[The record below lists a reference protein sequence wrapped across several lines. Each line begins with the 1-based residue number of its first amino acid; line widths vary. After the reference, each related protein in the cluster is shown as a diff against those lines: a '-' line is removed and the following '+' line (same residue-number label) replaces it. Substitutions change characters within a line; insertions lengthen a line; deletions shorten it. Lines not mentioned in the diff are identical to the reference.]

1 MSDTP
6 PLYGAIEAGGT
17 KFVCA
22 VGRGTS
28 ILAQHTIPTAQPAET
43 LNAVAAFFSET
54 APRLGPIRAIGIG
67 SFGPIQ
73 IQPAHAAYGTILNTP
88 KPHWGGFNI
97 RDAVMQRL
105 SVPVV
110 VDTDVNCAVI
120 AESAYGA
127 GRGAGT
133 VVYLTIGT
141 GIGGALQHNGS
152 VVGGWS
158 HAEMG
163 HMLLP
168 RSVNDMPSFAGVC
181 PFHADRCAEGL
192 ASGPALAARLG
203 DEREAAPPTH
213 PVWALEA
220 EYLAAICLNLT
231 MICMPERIILGG
243 GVMQQRQLFPMVRS
257 KFWAATARYLA
268 PALTEPDI
276 ERMIVPVGLGGDAGI
291 IGALTIAEVSS
302 GSR

>member
-1 MSDTP
+1 MRNTP

-22 VGRGTS
+22 VGHGTTV
-28 ILAQHTIPTAQPAET
+28 LAQTTIPTTRPAET
-43 LNAVAAFFSET
+43 LDAVAAFFSD
-54 APRLGPIRAIGIG
+54 AVARLGPIRAAGIG

-73 IQPAHAAYGTILNTP
+73 IRPDHAAYGTILNTP
-88 KPHWGGFNI
+88 KPHWSGFNI
-97 RDAVMQRL
+97 RDALMQRL
-105 SVPVV
+105 GVPVV

-120 AESAYGA
+120 AEASHGA

-141 GIGGALQHNGS
+141 GIGGALQHDGR

-168 RSVNDMPSFAGVC
+168 RSDAELPSFAGVC

-203 DEREAAPPTH
+203 GERDVAPPSH
-213 PVWALEA
+213 PVWELEA

-231 MICMPERIILGG
+231 MICMPDRIILGG
-243 GVMQQRQLFPMVRS
+243 GVMQQRHLFPLVRRR
-257 KFWAATARYLA
+257 FWTGTSGYLE
-268 PALTEPDI
+268 PALAEADL
-276 ERMIVPVGLGGDAGI
+276 ERMIVPAGLGGDAGI
-291 IGALTIAEVSS
+291 IGALTIAENSS
-302 GSR
+302 PTR